1 LVFHNY
7 FVFGKSHQS
16 KVGRL
21 AWGLRKWNFF
31 LKIPKNVKIKKVC
44 GGVVVVLEVS
54 HFYWHFPLWIFFAPP
69 PPPQR
74 ACWEES
80 LKGEVIMNEPVLTC
94 TITIVSLVWFDLG
107 IGWAFLQK
115 NHHFGKKKLPF
126 EKPNILSL
134 FFFPS

>member
-1 LVFHNY
+1 
-7 FVFGKSHQS
+7 
-16 KVGRL
+16 VGRL
-21 AWGLRKWNFF
+21 AWGLREWKFKKIK
-31 LKIPKNVKIKKVC
+31 KIPKNGKIKKVC
-44 GGVVVVLEVS
+44 DGVVLEVS
-54 HFYWHFPLWIFFAPP
+54 HFYWQFPLWIFSPLPP
-69 PPPQR
+69 PKR

-80 LKGEVIMNEPVLTC
+80 LKGEVIMNEPVVTC

>member
-1 LVFHNY
+1 MEFFFKNP
-7 FVFGKSHQS
+7 KKCQD
-16 KVGRL
+16 KK
-21 AWGLRKWNFF
+21 GLWWCCCCSR
-31 LKIPKNVKIKKVC
+31 
-44 GGVVVVLEVS
+44 S
-54 HFYWHFPLWIFFAPP
+54 FPLLLAFSTLDLL
-69 PPPQR
+69 PPQR